1 MVSVWL
7 SQTGGVFVNDSFEWP
22 VMQYIFVV
30 K

>member
-7 SQTGGVFVNDSFEWP
+7 SQTGAVFVDDSFEWP
-22 VMQYIFVV
+22 VVQYIFVV